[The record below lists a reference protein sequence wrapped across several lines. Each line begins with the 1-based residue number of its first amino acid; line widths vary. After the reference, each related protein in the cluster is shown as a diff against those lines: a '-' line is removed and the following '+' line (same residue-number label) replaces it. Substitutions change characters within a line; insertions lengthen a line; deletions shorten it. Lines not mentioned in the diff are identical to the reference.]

1 MPDIVCLRHYECPMQ
16 RLKWFNK
23 NTLQKKKKKNLKM
36 LHLVCYA
43 IFILK
48 TQFSMAERE
57 EDNECSTQINIYFT
71 SCYSVQSYNKRIM
84 MMR

>member
-1 MPDIVCLRHYECPMQ
+1 
-16 RLKWFNK
+16 
-23 NTLQKKKKKNLKM
+23 M

-57 EDNECSTQINIYFT
+57 EDNECSTHKLIFT
-71 SCYSVQSYNKRIM
+71 LHHVTAYNHIIRIM

>member
-1 MPDIVCLRHYECPMQ
+1 MPDIVCLRHYECPMR

-23 NTLQKKKKKNLKM
+23 NTLQKKKNLKM

-57 EDNECSTQINIYFT
+57 EDNECSTHKLIFT
-71 SCYSVQSYNKRIM
+71 LHHVTAYNHITKEL
-84 MMR
+84 

>member
-1 MPDIVCLRHYECPMQ
+1 
-16 RLKWFNK
+16 
-23 NTLQKKKKKNLKM
+23 M

-57 EDNECSTQINIYFT
+57 EDNECSTYKLIFT
-71 SCYSVQSYNKRIM
+71 LHHVTAYNHITKEL
-84 MMR
+84 

>member
-1 MPDIVCLRHYECPMQ
+1 MR

-23 NTLQKKKKKNLKM
+23 NTLQKKKKHLKM

-57 EDNECSTQINIYFT
+57 EDNECSTHKLIFT
-71 SCYSVQSYNKRIM
+71 LHHVTAYNHITKEL
-84 MMR
+84 